1 MSRSAV
7 TPVKNV
13 LDFRPAVSR
22 DGKTVAPHFQLI
34 TTDIDRAEKAGLTR
48 AVTRGANGL
57 PVTGPNG
64 EAVFFTS
71 NQQKLPELNPYA
83 VLSYFEDATPRAK
96 ENLAPLYEQYQTSHA
111 SGYEFPY
118 TAKGNRKYLPYQN
131 AGIRYGEDH
140 NDVLIGD
147 EPGLG
152 KTVQALGIAN
162 QRKARSLLVVCPAS
176 IRLNW
181 NREIKNWWMP
191 ESGDINISIILK
203 SGKGVFHSDDINCA
217 VVSYELARTE
227 GIHAALM
234 EREWDVMVMDE
245 AHYLKTVD
253 ANRTRALFGGGDKGF
268 KNNYLAQRAG
278 SLIALTGTPLPN
290 RPRECYT
297 LAKALCPE
305 AIDWMTFDDFCFR
318 FNPSQQMI
326 KEDKVLNIEKKGR
339 LPELQARLRSNFMVR
354 RLKKDVLKDLP
365 DKRYELSYIEPT
377 GQIREVL
384 IRELLIKFTLT
395 DLKDPFS
402 DIFGMI
408 STLRREMGE
417 AKVPRIVEHMKYLLD
432 VMEVPKVVL
441 FAHHVTVM
449 NQLTEL
455 LAEYGVVAVRGGM
468 SAGAKDRSVQAF
480 QHDPTKRIFLGQMDA
495 AGFGIDGL
503 QNVCSHVVVAEPAWV
518 PGTNEQAIDRCH
530 RIGQH
535 NNVIAQFLVVEGSLD
550 ERVLASVF
558 DKVDTIDRALDR
570 RF

>member
-1 MSRSAV
+1 MKSKEF
-7 TPVKNV
+7 KNV
-13 LDFRPAVSR
+13 LDYRPAVSV
-22 DGKTVAPHFQLI
+22 DGKKVAAHYQLL
-34 TTDIDRAEKAGLTR
+34 TADIDRAEQAGLTR
-48 AVTRGANGL
+48 AIVRGGNGL
-57 PVTGPNG
+57 PITGPNG
-64 EAVFFTS
+64 EAVFFTA
-71 NQQKLPELNPYA
+71 NHGKEPEFNPYA
-83 VLSYFEDATPRAK
+83 VLSYYEHATERAK
-96 ENLAPLYEQYQTSHA
+96 ATLDGLYASYLTSVA
-111 SGYEFPY
+111 SNYEPAY
-118 TAKGNRKYLPYQN
+118 DAKGGRKYLPYQN
-131 AGIRYGEDH
+131 AGIRFGEDH

-162 QRKARSLLVVCPAS
+162 QRKARNILVVCPAS

-181 NREIKNWWMP
+181 LREIKNWWMP
-191 ESGDINISIILK
+191 PSGDINQHVFLS
-203 SGKGVFHSDDINCA
+203 SRNGSFHSDDINCA
-217 VVSYELARTE
+217 VVSYELARSE
-227 GIHAALM
+227 GVHRALM

-253 ANRTRALFGGGDKGF
+253 ANRTRALFGGGTKEF
-268 KNNYLAQRAG
+268 KDNYLAQRAG

-290 RPRECYT
+290 RPRECFT

-305 AIDWMTFDDFCFR
+305 AIDWMGFDDFCWR

-326 KEDKVLNIEKKGR
+326 KNDKTFNVEKKGR

-354 RLKKDVLKDLP
+354 RLKKEVLKDLP
-365 DKRYELSYIEPT
+365 DKRYELNYIEPN

-384 IRELLIKFTLT
+384 IREAMIKFSLT

-402 DIFGMI
+402 DIWGMI

-449 NQLTEL
+449 NQLTAL
-455 LAEYGVVAVRGGM
+455 LEQYGVVAVRGGM
-468 SAGAKDRSVQAF
+468 SAGAKDRSVQSF
-480 QHDPTKRIFLGQMDA
+480 QHDATKRIFLGQMDA